1 MTNGHFRTWTICGLA
16 LCLACLC
23 VVPSFCAVPVE
34 LDEGM
39 DTETDNIPSGSMRNI
54 SLSDWVLLP
63 GASAVDPTLISES
76 PTFTSS
82 DGLKGLLLQLL
93 GSYQSAIIS
102 VSSSEGTVY
111 TLAGLDIPWIASALC
126 FLVLLYSFFRLLG
139 GWLCRL

>member
-1 MTNGHFRTWTICGLA
+1 MTNGYLRAWAICGLA

-23 VVPSFCAVPVE
+23 VVPCFCAAPVVT
-34 LDEGM
+34 DAGM
-39 DTETDNIPSGSMRNI
+39 DTETDNIPSGSMRDI
-54 SLSDWVLLP
+54 SLGDWVLLP
-63 GASAVDPTLISES
+63 GSTPLDTAVTTES

-82 DGLKGLLLQLL
+82 DGLKGILLQLL

-126 FLVLLYSFFRLLG
+126 FLILLYSFFRLLG
-139 GWLCRL
+139 GWLCHL

>member
-1 MTNGHFRTWTICGLA
+1 MTNGYFRSWAICSLA

-23 VVPSFCAVPVE
+23 IVPSFCAVPTAE
-34 LDEGM
+34 DEGVPAAASVLP
-39 DTETDNIPSGSMRNI
+39 DSSICTIGSG
-54 SLSDWVLLP
+54 DWVLLP

-82 DGLKGLLLQLL
+82 EGLKGLLLQLL

>member
-1 MTNGHFRTWTICGLA
+1 
-16 LCLACLC
+16 
-23 VVPSFCAVPVE
+23 
-34 LDEGM
+34 M

-82 DGLKGLLLQLL
+82 EGLKGLLLQLL

-102 VSSSEGTVY
+102 VSSSDGTVY